1 MSRDEQETRHTHL
14 SEREFQIFCRLA
26 KGQTVSEIAEELLLS
41 GKTINTY
48 RIRILDKMGLKTN
61 SDLTY
66 YAIKHGVIQ

>member
-1 MSRDEQETRHTHL
+1 L